1 MKTKTQMST
10 PAERYK
16 NIIKNLKMPTILDQ
30 NLGRNFPKTIQE
42 YQSKIN
48 YKTQM
53 ITNLTHLKLINR
65 HAISEILSN
74 DGKNLF
80 QGTNFFWFLK
90 QFQKKNLSSKTLITS
105 MPSSKII
112 SESDIKIRLKFAKK
126 KSKKN
131 NK

>member
-90 QFQKKNLSSKTLITS
+90 QFQKKKLI
-105 MPSSKII
+105 I
-112 SESDIKIRLKFAKK
+112 
-126 KSKKN
+126 
-131 NK
+131 